1 MGDVPGGPG
10 VTQTAVPGGMQEGSW
25 LRPVAFALRWGAL
38 AIALLLILLDRR
50 PVPAG
55 LLVAGGV
62 ALVAVALWR
71 SGRPIEESGTSRN
84 ALVVETTVALGA
96 VVLTG
101 GWVSPYTLY
110 LATPVLLLAVAL
122 GFARAV
128 AVAGGASLALT
139 VTDLVDDAPAD
150 LGAATQ
156 TMTLLLATAGAGW
169 VVRRAFLQAEEEHDR
184 TLGRVQQLGHVNAML
199 STLHDL
205 VRSMPAPLTVD
216 EIVGVIRR
224 QLDELFE
231 ADAVVLLLAD
241 GGAQRWRPVYAEGVR
256 IAAELAGDELPAP
269 VRDRGPSQRPIVVDD
284 LDPGDGLLPEA
295 RSGAYLWLWMRGQP
309 SGLLVLEHDRPGGI
323 PGDQRDTLE
332 RLSVPLALAI
342 DNAVWFQRLRTVG
355 AEEERQRIG
364 AALHDRFAQSLV
376 YIAMSLDRT
385 VDRHPDD
392 ADLVTLRTDV
402 RETLADLR
410 ETLRELR
417 LRVTEDRGLVLVLG
431 EHLERFGQRF
441 GLMTALETGPED
453 PVRPALVVEQQLL
466 RIVQELLG
474 LAEREAGATSV
485 RVKHATGPGWLR
497 IVVSDDGRGIP
508 VPSLGA
514 EASERFAT
522 VRDRADAIGATV
534 DVAPVPGEG
543 TDVTVTIR
551 GLL

>member
-1 MGDVPGGPG
+1 MS
-10 VTQTAVPGGMQEGSW
+10 QTAIPEAEHGGW
-25 LRPVAFALRWGAL
+25 LRPVALALRWGAL
-38 AIALLLILLDRR
+38 AVAALLVLLDRR
-50 PVPAG
+50 PVPG
-55 LLVAGGV
+55 VSLVVGGVVLVA
-62 ALVAVALWR
+62 LALWR
-71 SGRPIEESGTSRN
+71 SGRPLADPAGRRN
-84 ALVVETTVALGA
+84 ALALETTVALA
-96 VVLTG
+96 VVVLTG
-101 GWVSPYTLY
+101 AWASPYSLY
-110 LATPVLLLAVAL
+110 LATPVLLLAVDL
-122 GFARAV
+122 GFVRAL
-128 AVAGGASLALT
+128 AVAGGATLALA
-139 VTDLVDDAPAD
+139 VTDVVDDAPGD

-156 TMTLLLATAGAGW
+156 TVTLMVATVGAGW
-169 VVRRAFLQAEEEHDR
+169 VVRRALLQAEEEHDR

-231 ADAVVLLLAD
+231 ADTVALLLAD
-241 GGAQRWRPVYAEGVR
+241 GGADRWRPVYAEGVR
-256 IAAELAGDELPAP
+256 IAAELATEALPAP
-269 VRDRGPSQRPIVVDD
+269 VRDRGPAQRPIVVDV
-284 LDPGDGLLPEA
+284 LGPGEGLRAES

-323 PGDQRDTLE
+323 PADQRDTLE

-385 VDRHPDD
+385 VDRHPGDD
-392 ADLVTLRTDV
+392 ELVTLRSDV
-402 RETLADLR
+402 RDTLADLR

-417 LRVTEDRGLVLVLG
+417 LRVTDERGLVPVL
-431 EHLERFGQRF
+431 EEYLERFGQRF
-441 GLMTALETGPED
+441 GLLTALEADGSD

-466 RIVQELLG
+466 RIVQELLN

-485 RVKHATGPGWLR
+485 RVNVATGPGWLR
-497 IVVSDDGRGIP
+497 IVVTDDGRGIP
-508 VPSLGA
+508 VPELGA
-514 EASERFAT
+514 EAAERFAT
-522 VRDRADAIGATV
+522 VRERADAIGAAV
-534 DVAPVPGEG
+534 DVTTVPGEG

>member
-1 MGDVPGGPG
+1 MTQPG
-10 VTQTAVPGGMQEGSW
+10 VHLGTEEAGW
-25 LRPVAFALRWGAL
+25 LRPVALGLRWGAL
-38 AIALLLILLDRR
+38 GVALLLVLLDRR
-50 PVPAG
+50 PVSGG

-71 SGRPIEESGTSRN
+71 SGRPMDTERSRRN
-84 ALVVETTVALGA
+84 ALVVETTVALAA

-101 GWVSPYTLY
+101 AWTSPYSLY
-110 LATPVLLLAVAL
+110 LATPVLLLAVDL
-122 GFARAV
+122 GLARAL
-128 AVAGGASLALT
+128 AVAGGATLALT
-139 VTDLVDDAPAD
+139 VTDLVDDTPGD

-156 TMTLLLATAGAGW
+156 TVTLLLATAGAGW
-169 VVRRAFLQAEEEHDR
+169 VVRRALLQAEQEHDR

-231 ADAVVLLLAD
+231 ADAVALLLAD
-241 GGAQRWRPVYAEGVR
+241 GGGGRWRPVYAEGVR
-256 IAAELAGDELPAP
+256 VAAELSNDQLPEP
-269 VRDRGPSQRPIVVDD
+269 VRTKGPSQRPIVVDV
-284 LDPGDGLLPEA
+284 LPPGGGLRDEA
-295 RSGAYLWLWMRGQP
+295 LSGAYLWLWMRGQP

-323 PGDQRDTLE
+323 PDDQRDTLE

-385 VDRHPDD
+385 VDRHPEDT
-392 ADLVTLRTDV
+392 DLVTLRSDV
-402 RETLADLR
+402 RDTLADLR

-417 LRVTEDRGLVLVLG
+417 LKVTEDRGLVPVLE

-441 GLMTALETGPED
+441 GLLTALEVDAED

-466 RIVQELLG
+466 RIVQELLS

-485 RVKHATGPGWLR
+485 RVNHQTGPGWLR
-497 IVVSDDGRGIP
+497 IVIADDGRGIP
-508 VPSLGA
+508 VTSLGA
-514 EASERFAT
+514 EASERLAT
-522 VRDRADAIGATV
+522 VRERADAIGATV
-534 DVAPVPGEG
+534 DVETVAGEG
-543 TDVTVTIR
+543 TEVTVMIR

>member
-1 MGDVPGGPG
+1 MTERLVVGAEERG
-10 VTQTAVPGGMQEGSW
+10 W
-25 LRPVAFALRWGAL
+25 LQPVATGLRAGAL
-38 AIALLLILLDRR
+38 VVALLLILLDRR
-50 PVPAG
+50 PVPPS

-71 SGRPIEESGTSRN
+71 SGRPTDDPDRRRN
-84 ALVVETTVALGA
+84 ALVAEMAIALS
-96 VVLTG
+96 VVILTG
-101 GWVSPYTLY
+101 AWASPYTLY
-110 LATPVLLLAVAL
+110 LATPVLLLAVDL
-122 GFARAV
+122 GFARALSV
-128 AVAGGASLALT
+128 AAGATLAIA
-139 VTDLVDDAPAD
+139 VTDVIDDTPGD

-156 TMTLLLATAGAGW
+156 TVTLLVATAGAGW
-169 VVRRAFLQAEEEHDR
+169 VVRRAMLQAEEEHDR

-216 EIVGVIRR
+216 EILSVIRR

-231 ADAVVLLLAD
+231 ADAVALLLAD
-241 GGAQRWRPVYAEGVR
+241 GGGERWRPVYAEGVR
-256 IAAELAGDELPAP
+256 VAAELTTADLPAP
-269 VRDRGPSQRPIVVDD
+269 VRDQGPHQRPLVVDV
-284 LDPGDGLLPEA
+284 LPPGDGLRPESL
-295 RSGAYLWLWMRGQP
+295 SGAYLWLWMRGQP

-323 PGDQRDTLE
+323 PADQRDTLE

-385 VDRHPDD
+385 VERHPDD
-392 ADLVTLRTDV
+392 HELVTLRADV
-402 RETLADLR
+402 RDTLADLR

-417 LRVTEDRGLVLVLG
+417 LRVTEERGLVPVLE

-441 GLMTALETGPED
+441 GLMTALTAD
-453 PVRPALVVEQQLL
+453 RDATRPALVVEQQLL
-466 RIVQELLG
+466 RIVQELLS

-485 RVKHATGPGWLR
+485 RVNHATGPGWLR
-497 IVVSDDGRGIP
+497 IVVADDGRGTP

-514 EASERFAT
+514 EAGERLAT
-522 VRDRADAIGATV
+522 VRERADAIGASV
-534 DVAPVPGEG
+534 DVATVPGEG
-543 TDVTVTIR
+543 TEVTVLIR